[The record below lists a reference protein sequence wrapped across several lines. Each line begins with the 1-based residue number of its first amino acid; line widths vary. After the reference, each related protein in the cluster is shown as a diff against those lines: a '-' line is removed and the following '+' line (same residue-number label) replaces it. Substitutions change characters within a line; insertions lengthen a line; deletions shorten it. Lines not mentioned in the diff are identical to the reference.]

1 METESPVT
9 SQTDESKA
17 EQIQQDSNRP
27 PQQMPCFADIVL
39 LNHLTVTRLCRCLAA
54 CKSSSLCMLAN
65 VSQKVKF
72 WQIMDPNDNLVSSFY
87 CRWLFLT

>member
-1 METESPVT
+1 METESPAT

-17 EQIQQDSNRP
+17 EKIHQENSHNHQPVSQV
-27 PQQMPCFADIVL
+27 CFADIVL
-39 LNHLTVTRLCRCLAA
+39 QHHPTVIRLCRCLAT

-72 WQIMDPNDNLVSSFY
+72 SCQ
-87 CRWLFLT
+87 

>member
-1 METESPVT
+1 MDTETAAT

-17 EQIQQDSNRP
+17 EQIHQENARVQPSI
-27 PQQMPCFADIVL
+27 PCFADVVL
-39 LNHLTVTRLCRCLAA
+39 QHHPTVIRLCRCLAA

-72 WQIMDPNDNLVSSFY
+72 APILNRFN
-87 CRWLFLT
+87 